1 MDKCNCNTNDHI
13 RILSFQEEKI
23 HTLIIQYNRF
33 SLIDLMRIHYNIA
46 FSRLSENLCQ
56 HNDRKT
62 FRSYNVFQ
70 DTSRTYTWKLIPV
83 THKDQTGSRN
93 NRTKQCIH
101 QWQIH
106 HRHLIYDNCICF
118 QRILRISS
126 KSGWGVFLLRIS
138 IHFQQTMNRLCLI
151 SGCLCHSFCSTSGR
165 RSQRNLHSFAFKKMN
180 HCIDGCC
187 FSCTRA
193 SGQHHNPVSR
203 RLHDRFLLHFIQLH
217 PCIFFNF
224 MNAMEKDYICNFIP
238 CIQIMQHL
246 CCIQFH
252 IIIMR
257 SIDSVFFYNDFL
269 FHRKIHQIWLQI
281 CNSYAKQFARAIQQ
295 FLLMQVNMSFHD
307 TFLQSIKNTAADPEI
322 GICMDS
328 NF

>member
-1 MDKCNCNTNDHI
+1 MVV
-13 RILSFQEEKI
+13 
-23 HTLIIQYNRF
+23 
-33 SLIDLMRIHYNIA
+33 
-46 FSRLSENLCQ
+46 
-56 HNDRKT
+56 
-62 FRSYNVFQ
+62 VF
-70 DTSRTYTWKLIPV
+70 PV
-83 THKDQTGSRN
+83 PGP
-93 NRTKQCIH
+93 
-101 QWQIH
+101 
-106 HRHLIYDNCICF
+106 
-118 QRILRISS
+118 
-126 KSGWGVFLLRIS
+126 
-138 IHFQQTMNRLCLI
+138 
-151 SGCLCHSFCSTSGR
+151 
-165 RSQRNLHSFAFKKMN
+165 
-180 HCIDGCC
+180 
-187 FSCTRA
+187 
-193 SGQHHNPVSR
+193 PVSTIIP
-203 RLHDRFLLHFIQLH
+203 FLAASMTAFCCISIQLH

-224 MNAMEKDYICNFIP
+224 MNAVEKDYICNFIP

-281 CNSYAKQFARAIQQ
+281 CNSYAKQFARVIQQ